1 MGMADDKGPT
11 VELCDWACS
20 TRYSDLPAEVCKE
33 AVTILYDTIGG
44 MIASSTLPT
53 CLPVVEMVKAIGG
66 NGDCSIV
73 GHPVKTT
80 VTHAALANGTI
91 GHGDEVDA
99 VGKYGGSHFAA
110 VTVPTGISLGQYVRA
125 SGKELLRAVA
135 LGSEVAARINMLQVE
150 VFDHRRRHFSRT
162 IGSTMGAA
170 VLASLLLNL
179 NAEQM
184 EHALGLAASEAAGL
198 STIYSDPAHQC
209 KSLQMGIAAQGG
221 IIAAL
226 LAQRGFHGPPEV
238 LTTEHGFFE
247 AFTGYAGLGNRV
259 VDDLGKTYLI
269 NRIQYKLFPVGG
281 PNQFPLYVF
290 LQMLKKH
297 KLTADD
303 IANVEVMITIDS
315 FLTAAT
321 LKHPSVYQPTVLSL
335 AAVFG
340 EVGFQHIHDPRYY
353 QDARVEAFKE
363 RVKLLPQRT
372 QDTAASSR
380 QMQLRIR
387 THNGEVMSEAL
398 PSGFPSMNEEKLQR
412 KFRTLVGLRANEKK
426 VLDLERKLKGI
437 GEVNNIAPLISE
449 LELPG

>member
-1 MGMADDKGPT
+1 MANDKGPT
-11 VELCDWACS
+11 AELCNWACS

-33 AVTILYDTIGG
+33 AATILYDSIGG
-44 MIASSTLPT
+44 MVASSTLPT

-73 GHPVKTT
+73 GHSVKTT

-99 VGKYGGSHFAA
+99 GGKHGTSHFAA
-110 VTVPTGISLGQYVRA
+110 VMVAAGISLGQYVGA

-135 LGSEVAARINMLQVE
+135 LGSEVAARINMLQWE
-150 VFDHRRRHFSRT
+150 VFDFRRRHFSRS
-162 IGSTMGAA
+162 ISSTMGVA
-170 VLASLLLNL
+170 VLAGLLLNL

-198 STIYSDPAHQC
+198 TSQFSDPTHQC

-226 LAQRGFHGPPEV
+226 LAQRGFHGPPEI

-259 VDDLGKTYLI
+259 IDDLGKTYWI
-269 NRIQYKLFPVGG
+269 RQIQYKLFPVGG

-297 KLTADD
+297 NLIADD
-303 IANVEVMITIDS
+303 IVNVEVMMSIDS
-315 FLTAAT
+315 FLTVTT
-321 LKHPSVYQPTVLSL
+321 LKHPSVYQPTILSL

-340 EVGFQHIHDPRYY
+340 EVGFQHIHDTRYY

-372 QDTAASSR
+372 QGTATSPL

-387 THNGEVMSEAL
+387 THNGEVLSEAL
-398 PSGFPSMNEEKLQR
+398 PLGYPSMNEEELQC

-437 GEVNNIAPLISE
+437 EEVNNIAPVISE
-449 LELPG
+449 LELPS